1 MKNRLIAVSIALIP
15 YVRAILPVLPAA
27 SLVF

>member
-1 MKNRLIAVSIALIP
+1 MKTRLVTIAIVVMP

>member
-1 MKNRLIAVSIALIP
+1 MKNHLIAVAIALIP
-15 YVRAILPVLPAA
+15 YIRAVLPVLPAA